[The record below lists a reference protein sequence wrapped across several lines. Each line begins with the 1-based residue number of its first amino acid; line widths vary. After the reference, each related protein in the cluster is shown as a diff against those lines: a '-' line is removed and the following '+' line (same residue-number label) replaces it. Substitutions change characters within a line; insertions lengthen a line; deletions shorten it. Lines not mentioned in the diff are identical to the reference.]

1 MSSFSFTQA
10 DGVGQGGLGADS
22 RSRGTTRRSDFSLYL
37 AGKMKA
43 VSFKE
48 NENK

>member
-22 RSRGTTRRSDFSLYL
+22 RSRKTTQSLDFSLYL

-43 VSFKE
+43 MTFKE